1 MKSAKEQ
8 FEELGYD
15 MYVNKYSSI
24 EYVDWEEDKHIW
36 FYLTYKTIEIGEF
49 DINIKELQAINKQV
63 EELGW
68 K

>member
-15 MYVNKYSSI
+15 MYAHKHSI

-36 FYLTYKTIEIGEF
+36 FYLIYKTIEIGEF

>member
-1 MKSAKEQ
+1 MEAKEM
-8 FEELGYD
+8 FGKLGYD
-15 MYVNKYSSI
+15 MYSHKDYSI
-24 EYVDWEEDKHIW
+24 EYVDWEYDKHIW
-36 FYLTYKTIEIGEF
+36 FHLHYKTIEISEF